1 MSNLAF
7 DTHKFVTDLTKAGMD
22 TGMAEVLANHYASLM
37 DDRIAT
43 KDDIRLLESE
53 IDSPRTEL
61 KSNMAALKSEIA
73 TMEERLNTRIIA
85 AQLASIVTICA
96 ILGSLMVVLQG

>member
-7 DTHKFVTDLTKAGMD
+7 DMHKFVTDLTKA
-22 TGMAEVLANHYASLM
+22 GMAEVLANHYASLM

-61 KSNMAALKSEIA
+61 KSNMAALKSEMA

>member
-1 MSNLAF
+1 
-7 DTHKFVTDLTKAGMD
+7 
-22 TGMAEVLANHYASLM
+22 
-37 DDRIAT
+37 
-43 KDDIRLLESE
+43 
-53 IDSPRTEL
+53 
-61 KSNMAALKSEIA
+61 MAALKSEMA